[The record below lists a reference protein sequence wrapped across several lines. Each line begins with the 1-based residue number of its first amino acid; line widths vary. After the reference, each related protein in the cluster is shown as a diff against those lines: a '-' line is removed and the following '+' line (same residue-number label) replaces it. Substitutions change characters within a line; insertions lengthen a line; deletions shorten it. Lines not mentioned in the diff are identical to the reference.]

1 MLELGTVRRS
11 GVLDIFHFICLSSPM
26 ETGHPEKILEHLT
39 VNDPQGYPIPP
50 PT

>member
-1 MLELGTVRRS
+1 
-11 GVLDIFHFICLSSPM
+11 M

-50 PT
+50 PTWDLTWLLSGFSVLSRLDLLRA